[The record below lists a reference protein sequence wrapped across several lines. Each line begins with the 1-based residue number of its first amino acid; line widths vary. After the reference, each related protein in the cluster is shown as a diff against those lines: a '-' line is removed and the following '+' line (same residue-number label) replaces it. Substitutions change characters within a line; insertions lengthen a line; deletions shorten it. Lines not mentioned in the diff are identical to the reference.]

1 MRAPQTNTNP
11 QIPKVVNM
19 TLGLSLVAM
28 TVLFTVYGQ
37 IIIKWQ
43 VGGLELPPGILEKIL
58 FILRQYLNP
67 WVISAF
73 FAAFLASMSWVA
85 AMTQLELSFA
95 YPFMSTS
102 FILVIVLSAVFFN
115 EPLTWQKLAGTAI
128 IMIGLVILNR

>member
-1 MRAPQTNTNP
+1 MQTPFSEPTPQP
-11 QIPKVVNM
+11 GKAVNM
-19 TLGLSLVAM
+19 TLGLSLVAL

-43 VGGLELPPGILEKIL
+43 VGGLELPPGLVEKVL
-58 FILRQYLNP
+58 FVLKQYLNP

-73 FAAFLASMSWVA
+73 LAAFLASMSWVA

-102 FILVIVLSAVFFN
+102 FIMVMVLSSVLFN
-115 EPLTWQKLAGTAI
+115 EPVTWQKVIGSAVILL
-128 IMIGLVILNR
+128 GLVILNR